1 MSGKKMI
8 YNFDKSDPAK
18 SVFLDVLKD
27 NDVDYE
33 LVDRD
38 RSVVR
43 ILGSMNP
50 GTTEKLREVYEGRRK
65 LTISRKPS
73 DDVFSHFEDPTCF
86 KLIAGPCAVES
97 ERQIAD
103 VVLYLKKKS
112 VRYIRGGAYKPR
124 TSPDSFQGMGE
135 KGLRIISECARE
147 ANLKVVSEV
156 MDKSQI
162 DLLCEYADVIQVG
175 SRNMFNYTLLT
186 ALGSVDKPVL
196 LKRGMAATVDEW
208 LKASE
213 YISWG
218 GNNKIILCER
228 GIRTFETHTRNTL
241 DIAAIHLAKKLT
253 DYPVIADPSHAAG
266 DRELVIPLAMAAVA
280 AGADGIMVEIHPH
293 PEAALSDRHQ
303 ALTFEQFDDLI
314 ENLGSIRPLKL

>member
-1 MSGKKMI
+1 MSGRKMI
-8 YNFDKSDPAK
+8 YNFNKSDPVK

-38 RSVVR
+38 RLVVR
-43 ILGSMNP
+43 ILGFVNP
-50 GTTEKLREVYEGRRK
+50 GTAEKLQEVYEGRRK
-65 LTISRKPS
+65 LTISRKPV
-73 DDVFSHFEDPTCF
+73 DDVFSHFEDQTCF

-103 VVLYLKKKS
+103 VVSYLKKIG

-135 KGLRIISECARE
+135 RGLRIISKCARG

-162 DLLCEYADVIQVG
+162 DVLCEYADIIQVG

-196 LKRGMAATVDEW
+196 LKRGMAATIDEW
-208 LKASE
+208 LKSSE

-218 GNNKIILCER
+218 GNDKIILCER
-228 GIRTFETHTRNTL
+228 GIRTFEMRTRNTL
-241 DIAAIHLAKKLT
+241 DIAAIHLAKKLS

-266 DRELVIPLAMAAVA
+266 DRELVIPLAMAAAA

-293 PEAALSDRHQ
+293 PDEALSDRHQ
-303 ALTFEQFDDLI
+303 ALTFEQFDDLLGK
-314 ENLGSIRPLKL
+314 LGSIRPLEL